1 MSTDT
6 LFRSTSHPPCPQ
18 GQEILEITVPA
29 DRTELT
35 VIDRLS
41 LRLGLWLTLRAQ
53 RQRRSRSRTDV
64 MSRDEMLRML
74 SDQRAAGIERFTERE
89 ALAMFTYDMHRQM
102 R

>member
-1 MSTDT
+1 VSTDT

-53 RQRRSRSRTDV
+53 RQRRSRTDV

>member
-53 RQRRSRSRTDV
+53 RQRRSRTDV